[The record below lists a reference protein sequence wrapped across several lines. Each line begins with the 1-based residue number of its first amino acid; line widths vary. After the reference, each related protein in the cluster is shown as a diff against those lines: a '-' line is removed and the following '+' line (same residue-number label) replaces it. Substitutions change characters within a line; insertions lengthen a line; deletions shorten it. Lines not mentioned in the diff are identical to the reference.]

1 MFKKWGS
8 DPESTAVHGNGD
20 KTVQTSI
27 NTGVAV
33 KEKPEDV
40 APAIKPAATPKRA
53 NTILKGSKLTGDI
66 NITSDLELS
75 GDVEGNIRSLQDSNI
90 VLKGNCKG
98 NIETKDGSVNIEG
111 SLEGGN
117 ITAGKEVRIIGKF
130 NGGEIKAKDKIY
142 IDGEFNGRLEANEI
156 EIGSNASGKGELHYK
171 DFISIAKGAKVNVQ
185 VGQTQAGLKEAEAK
199 AVEKTQG
206 KKTSVP
212 VPEKVELKAA
222 T

>member
-1 MFKKWGS
+1 MFKWNS
-8 DPESTAVHGNGD
+8 DSESTVVNGNGD
-20 KTVQTSI
+20 KTVKTD
-27 NTGVAV
+27 NTAGVAV
-33 KEKPEDV
+33 REKAENI
-40 APAIKPAATPKRA
+40 APVIKPAAAPKRT

-98 NIETKDGSVNIEG
+98 NIETKEGSVNIEG

-117 ITAGKEVRIIGKF
+117 IIAGKEVRIIGKF
-130 NGGEIKAKDKIY
+130 SGGEIKAKNKIY
-142 IDGEFNGRLEANEI
+142 IDGEFEGRLESNEI

-185 VGQTQAGLKEAEAK
+185 IGQLQSELKAGDKTRVEETSLPSPAKGELKEA
-199 AVEKTQG
+199 T
-206 KKTSVP
+206 
-212 VPEKVELKAA
+212 
-222 T
+222 

>member
-1 MFKKWGS
+1 MMFKKWGS
-8 DPESTAVHGNGD
+8 DSESTSSHGNGD
-20 KTVQTSI
+20 KTVQSSF
-27 NTGVAV
+27 NAGVAV
-33 KEKPEDV
+33 KEKPENIV
-40 APAIKPAATPKRA
+40 PAIKPVAAPKRA

-66 NITSDLELS
+66 NVTSDLELS

-98 NIETKDGSVNIEG
+98 NIETKEGSVNIEG

-117 ITAGKEVRIIGKF
+117 ISAGKEVRIIGKF

-156 EIGSNASGKGELHYK
+156 EIGSRASGKGELNYK

-185 VGQTQAGLKEAEAK
+185 IGQLQSEIKK
-199 AVEKTQG
+199 VEKTQE
-206 KKTSVP
+206 KKTSMP
-212 VPEKVELKAA
+212 VTEKVELKAA

>member
-8 DPESTAVHGNGD
+8 DSETAVVSGNGD
-20 KTVQTSI
+20 KTVQTDN
-27 NTGVAV
+27 NTAVAT
-33 KEKPEDV
+33 KERPANI
-40 APAIKPAATPKRA
+40 APVIRPAASPKRT

-98 NIETKDGSVNIEG
+98 NIETKEGSVNIEG

-117 ITAGKEVRIIGKF
+117 IIAGKEVRIMGKF
-130 NGGEIKAKDKIY
+130 SGGEIKAKNKIY
-142 IDGEFNGRLEANEI
+142 IDGEFSGRLEANEI

-185 VGQTQAGLKEAEAK
+185 IGQLQPENKLVDNNQKKE
-199 AVEKTQG
+199 T
-206 KKTSVP
+206 
-212 VPEKVELKAA
+212 PEPS

>member
-1 MFKKWGS
+1 MFKWNS
-8 DPESTAVHGNGD
+8 DSESAVVNGNGD
-20 KTVQTSI
+20 KTVQTN
-27 NTGVAV
+27 NTAGVATR
-33 KEKPEDV
+33 ERAENI
-40 APAIKPAATPKRA
+40 APVIKQAAAPKRT

-98 NIETKDGSVNIEG
+98 NIETKEGSVNIEG

-117 ITAGKEVRIIGKF
+117 IIAGKEVRIMGKF
-130 NGGEIKAKDKIY
+130 SGGEIKAKNKIY
-142 IDGEFNGRLEANEI
+142 IDGEFSGRLESNEI

-185 VGQTQAGLKEAEAK
+185 ISQLQSELK
-199 AVEKTQG
+199 AVNKTQVEE
-206 KKTSVP
+206 TSVP
-212 VPEKVELKAA
+212 GPDKGEQGA
-222 T
+222 TPLSSL